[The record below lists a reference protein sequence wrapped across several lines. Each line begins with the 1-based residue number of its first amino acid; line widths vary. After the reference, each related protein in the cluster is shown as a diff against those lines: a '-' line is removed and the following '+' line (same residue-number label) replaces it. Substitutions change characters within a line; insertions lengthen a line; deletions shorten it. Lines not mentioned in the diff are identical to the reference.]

1 MPCSLNTAR
10 PNLSILTPPLG
21 FMKEWQKTD
30 DVRKEPNWIEG
41 SCRVKA
47 KTLEELMGNI
57 ENYTASIPRLRIA
70 SIGESTSFDGLRWSC
85 LVHYR
90 RLYKEE

>member
-10 PNLSILTPPLG
+10 PNLSILTPLVA

-30 DVRKEPNWIEG
+30 DVSERPNWIEG
-41 SCRVKA
+41 RGYVEA
-47 KTLEELMGNI
+47 KTLDELTGNI
-57 ENYTASIPRLRIA
+57 ENYVASIPRLRAA
-70 SIGESTSFDGLRWSC
+70 SIGESTSFDGLLWSC

-90 RLYKEE
+90 RYYKEE

>member
-1 MPCSLNTAR
+1 MPCSLNMAH
-10 PNLSILTPPLG
+10 PNLSILTPPFG

-30 DVRKEPNWIEG
+30 DDYERPNWIEG

-57 ENYTASIPRLRIA
+57 ENYIASIPRLHIA

-90 RLYKEE
+90 RGYKEE